1 LTAPT
6 QTYYTQNTNNQLAS
20 GETSATF
27 NAPLAAGIG
36 GLILSA
42 PGNGNYGFLDITFSA
57 PAWLQYNWDGIDQG
71 TDGNLFDDNPR
82 ARATFGKRKGTD
94 KVIIRREIY

>member
-1 LTAPT
+1 V
-6 QTYYTQNTNNQLAS
+6 
-20 GETSATF
+20 
-27 NAPLAAGIG
+27 AGQG
-36 GLILSA
+36 GLVLTK
-42 PGNGNYGFLDITFSA
+42 PCTGTPCTGNYGFVDVTVPA
-57 PAWLQYNWDGIDQG
+57 PDWLKYNWDGIDQG